1 MRGEKHSRGGY
12 QDCGGIASG
21 IIGWCAISWIL
32 VWWSWLSRSGTAA
45 TSTTTRGHSRTGG
58 LRPHLVIGPA
68 VTGEEIEV
76 MFVVEPPETVVIF
89 HVMQVRPKIMRIA
102 LRER

>member
-1 MRGEKHSRGGY
+1 MAIEFTESAGKHGY
-12 QDCGGIASG
+12 TVADAV
-21 IIGWCAISWIL
+21 CAFEHQRFY
-32 VWWSWLSRSGTAA
+32 VPEFDQ
-45 TSTTTRGHSRTGG
+45 SRTGG

-68 VTGEEIEV
+68 VSGVEIEV

>member
-1 MRGEKHSRGGY
+1 MRSCGFSFGGRGYRDRAPQQHLRPLG
-12 QDCGGIASG
+12 
-21 IIGWCAISWIL
+21 
-32 VWWSWLSRSGTAA
+32 
-45 TSTTTRGHSRTGG
+45 GHSRTGG